1 MCHSCPPCATAVP
14 QSQPQQPPQSQP
26 QLSPSPSHNCPPCC
40 DAIAATQQASQQA
53 SQVPHTTALPQ
64 PQPAT
69 QPAFHQAR
77 SPVPRQCRGH
87 KIRGPKIPYKKS
99 THKKKSQKICTVKKI
114 AVILHRFSKK
124 WRAHSS
130 GCSSVRLEYASG
142 GRGVASSNLV
152 IPTEVKRY

>member
-1 MCHSCPPCATAVP
+1 MTH
-14 QSQPQQPPQSQP
+14 
-26 QLSPSPSHNCPPCC
+26 LSPSKTFLNE
-40 DAIAATQQASQQA
+40 IA
-53 SQVPHTTALPQ
+53 V
-64 PQPAT
+64 
-69 QPAFHQAR
+69 
-77 SPVPRQCRGH
+77 
-87 KIRGPKIPYKKS
+87 S

-152 IPTEVKRY
+152 IPTEKKER